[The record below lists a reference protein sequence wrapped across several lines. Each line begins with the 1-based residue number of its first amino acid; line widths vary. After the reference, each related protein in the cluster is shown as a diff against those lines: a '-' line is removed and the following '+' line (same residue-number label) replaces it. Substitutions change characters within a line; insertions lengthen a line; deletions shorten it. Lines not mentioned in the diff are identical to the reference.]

1 MSISKMKSSRGGSGS
16 DDERPSGFSAPL
28 PSTAADA
35 HRRNTAGT
43 GLVVR
48 LQDDVEED
56 DSSAVDAVGVSK
68 DLTLDNGW
76 GLDDGL
82 AFDEHVSRLPEA
94 PFDGVDLPEEEGA
107 AEDDCAAVV
116 ANVAAALLFLWRP
129 PPLASSWVI
138 LLLLAET
145 ILSYMLQV
153 AWSYILVKS
162 DLPTFWRNSLACPEP
177 DEGGM
182 GIPCVMVGDEDWDL
196 VGTAD

>member
-1 MSISKMKSSRGGSGS
+1 MKSSRGGSGS
-16 DDERPSGFSAPL
+16 DDERPSGFSTPL
-28 PSTAADA
+28 PSTAA
-35 HRRNTAGT
+35 GT
-43 GLVVR
+43 GLAAR

-94 PFDGVDLPEEEGA
+94 TFDGVDLPEEEGA
-107 AEDDCAAVV
+107 AEDDCAADVAVV
-116 ANVAAALLFLWRP
+116 AATLFLWRP